1 VGNHAWWDAEV
12 LCEGGDDGLC
22 RLAEAENFTVD
33 RFDPSLCRVKSSGP
47 PGYKKSEFD
56 GNGPAFSI
64 VEAFTGPV
72 RDDLEVG
79 LQVQEKVL
87 VLSLTPAVKLRG
99 NFVHA
104 GAVCVP
110 SAPAEVL
117 AAIQQNADENANEG
131 TPKYKQALVTALQ
144 TTNLVLTAASTLSQ
158 SPKVLPRRIL
168 TLRMSCSDQTL
179 SLTPPHQ
186 GLPSVLPTSPAFG
199 PSSPFV
205 SSIMY

>member
-1 VGNHAWWDAEV
+1 M
-12 LCEGGDDGLC
+12 
-22 RLAEAENFTVD
+22 
-33 RFDPSLCRVKSSGP
+33 KSSGP

-131 TPKYKQALVTALQ
+131 TPNYKQALVTALQ
-144 TTNLVLTAASTLSQ
+144 PTNLVLTAASTLSQ

-168 TLRMSCSDQTL
+168 TLRISCSHQTL

-186 GLPSVLPTSPAFG
+186 GPPSVLPTSPAFG